1 MNTQFMVYGI
11 QPSLPLRKKCRIIRN
26 KSLSDFYLRSV

>member
-1 MNTQFMVYGI
+1 MNTQFMIYGI
-11 QPSLPLRKKCRIIRN
+11 QPPLSLRNKCPGFRN